1 MLKTRNYRELTALVR
16 RVELATRA
24 LRRGAILPLAL
35 AGLAILAGSA
45 YAQDSPAPQ
54 PAELHLTL
62 QGAVALA
69 LRQNPQVQIAALN
82 LAESVQNK
90 NVARSALLPQAK
102 LEASDS
108 VIRANLEAEFGEP
121 FAGLPEHLGPFQVF
135 AAGPQFSMSVLDLS
149 LWRRWQA
156 AGEDVRASDADRQS
170 VREQITLLVVSQYL
184 GCLRAAADVRA
195 AQSRADLAKALY
207 DQANDLQQHGAGT
220 GIDTLRANVE
230 LQNETQVLLVA
241 QTTERTSLYG
251 LAQLLNV
258 DPSQTIELDD
268 ALSFFET
275 PEANIEQSLEAAYA
289 ARPEMRAL
297 EAQERAAADEKRAAS
312 ESRWPSMRVVGNW
325 DYEGLSSA
333 TGIPTYN
340 YAVVFDVPL
349 FTGGRIHAE
358 DVLGD
363 LELKKIAQRRQ
374 DLENQIALDV
384 KTAAAELASA
394 RNEVDVANQ
403 GVSLAQQEVQQA
415 RDRFSAGVAN
425 NIEVIQAQD
434 ALARASDNQIAALY
448 SYNQARADLA
458 RSTGQMESLYA
469 K

>member
-1 MLKTRNYRELTALVR
+1 MVKIGNCRVPLAIYQRGKKVR
-16 RVELATRA
+16 R
-24 LRRGAILPLAL
+24 AILLAAML
-35 AGLAILAGSA
+35 SLVFVGLLSLAGSA
-45 YAQDSPAPQ
+45 QAQVAPPAQ
-54 PAELHLTL
+54 GVTLHLTL
-62 QGAVALA
+62 RGAVELA

-82 LAESVQNK
+82 LAESVQDK
-90 NVARSALLPQAK
+90 NVARSELLPQAK
-102 LEASDS
+102 LEVSDS
-108 VIRANLEAEFGEP
+108 ANRGNLEADFGRP
-121 FAGLPEHLGPFQVF
+121 FLGLPQHIGPYQVF

-149 LWRRWQA
+149 LWRRWQG
-156 AGEDVRASDADRQS
+156 AGEDVRASDADREA

-195 AQSRADLAKALY
+195 AQSRADLAKALF

-258 DPSQTIELDD
+258 DPNQTIELDD

-275 PEANIEQSLEAAYA
+275 PDANIQQSLDAAYT

-297 EAQERAAADEKRAAS
+297 QAQERAAADEKRATS
-312 ESRWPSMRVVGNW
+312 ESRWPSMRIVGNW
-325 DYEGLSSA
+325 DYEGLSTT
-333 TGIPTYN
+333 TGIPAYD
-340 YAVVFDVPL
+340 YAVVFDVPII
-349 FTGGRIHAE
+349 TGGRIHAE
-358 DVLGD
+358 NAIGD
-363 LELKKIAQRRQ
+363 LELKKIAQQRQ
-374 DLENQIALDV
+374 DLENQIAVDV

-394 RNEVDVANQ
+394 RSEVDVANQ
-403 GVSLAQQEVQQA
+403 GVSLAQEEVHQA

-425 NIEVIQAQD
+425 NIELIQAQD
-434 ALARASDNQIAALY
+434 ALARANNNQIAALY

-458 RSTGQMESLYA
+458 RATGQMESLYA